1 MEKENERNLKE
12 RERESLCIHV
22 DFITLVLIH
31 LMYSFILL
39 PLKYSNEEVIMLT
52 ISPISLSP
60 HEDTKRS
67 IEFFFAE
74 FPPTLDEFLIKP

>member
-12 RERESLCIHV
+12 RERAYAYIN
-22 DFITLVLIH
+22 FITLVLIH
-31 LMYSFILL
+31 LMCSFILL

-52 ISPISLSP
+52 ISLISLSP